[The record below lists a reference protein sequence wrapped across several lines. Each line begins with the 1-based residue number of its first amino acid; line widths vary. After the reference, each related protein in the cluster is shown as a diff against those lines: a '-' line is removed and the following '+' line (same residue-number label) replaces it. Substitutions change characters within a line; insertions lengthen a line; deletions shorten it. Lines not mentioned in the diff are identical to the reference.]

1 MKNSLFAMP
10 TCSPATSA
18 NANASASIRPDMR
31 KFRALR
37 VFALLFGLCGILS
50 PASLLA
56 TATASGNSE
65 TAANST
71 VASRAARAARFP
83 ADPLESVMWVY
94 MAERFFSDGEVIFD
108 SRVSVVTPQYAED
121 QFYVPVTV
129 DATALEADGHTV
141 EQIVALA
148 DLNPIPH
155 ILTMEPHKA
164 SAFVGFRAKLQ
175 QSSPIRVGVKTSD
188 GTWHVNGAWVDAA
201 GGGCTAPAAAHGNP
215 NWMRTLG
222 KTRAIARRETDL
234 LTRLS
239 LRMRHP
245 MDTGLAHGIPVF
257 YMSDIKVKLED
268 GTALADV
275 QLFEP
280 VSENP
285 TLTLKPKMA
294 ATDSTMKVFA
304 RDTEGNEFR
313 FDLAVPAEISN

>member
-1 MKNSLFAMP
+1 MNNAGSGVDSLQSRHRLALCSCAWLFA
-10 TCSPATSA
+10 AFG
-18 NANASASIRPDMR
+18 I
-31 KFRALR
+31 
-37 VFALLFGLCGILS
+37 FAPFGAFAQSGIKLIIDGTDQ
-50 PASLLA
+50 AE
-56 TATASGNSE
+56 E
-65 TAANST
+65 TVNST
-71 VASRAARAARFP
+71 VASRAARAAKFP
-83 ADPLESVMWVY
+83 ADPLESVMWTN
-94 MAERFFSDGEVIFD
+94 MAERFFSDGKVIFD
-108 SRVSVVTPQYAED
+108 SRVSVITPQYAED

-129 DATALEADGHTV
+129 DATALEADGHKV
-141 EQIVALA
+141 EQIIALA

-155 ILTMEPHKA
+155 ILTVEPHKA

-175 QSSPIRVGVKTSD
+175 QSSPIRVGVKTRD
-188 GTWHVNGAWVDAA
+188 GNWHVNGAWVDAA

-222 KTRAIARRETDL
+222 KTRAVARRESDL

-268 GTALADV
+268 GTPLADV

-285 TLTLKPKMA
+285 TLTLKPEMA
-294 ATDSTMKVFA
+294 AAESTMAVFA

-313 FDLAVPAEISN
+313 FNLAVPAEVSN